1 MISALDAQKRAFGV
15 EIEGLEQENQAEN
28 LKNFCSENNYWDI
41 AELFSISLKSSGKTM
56 VGTLTG
62 MKFRWMWK
70 CMRWRCMITMRYRA
84 LSE

>member
-41 AELFSISLKSSGKTM
+41 AELFSISLDSTS
-56 VGTLTG
+56 
-62 MKFRWMWK
+62 RWTPLPSAISFPPLGGFGSFT
-70 CMRWRCMITMRYRA
+70 R
-84 LSE
+84 

>member
-41 AELFSISLKSSGKTM
+41 AELFSISLVYT
-56 VGTLTG
+56 
-62 MKFRWMWK
+62 
-70 CMRWRCMITMRYRA
+70 
-84 LSE
+84 